1 MKNLKEHI
9 NEASL
14 LNPKYDFKLSQQYKP
29 TSKRNFLFVNFNANR
44 ISFIDI
50 DDTKEVESWAYEF
63 GDIIGIEK
71 HLDNIRKLKVGE
83 HTTFDNATYYV
94 RIK

>member
-1 MKNLKEHI
+1 MKNLKDHI
-9 NEASL
+9 TEASL
-14 LNPKYDFKLSQQYKP
+14 LKLKYDFNLSQWYKP

-50 DDTKEVESWAYEF
+50 DNTKEVESWAYEF
-63 GDIIGIEK
+63 GDVIGIEK
-71 HLDNIRKLKVGE
+71 HLDKIRGLKVGE